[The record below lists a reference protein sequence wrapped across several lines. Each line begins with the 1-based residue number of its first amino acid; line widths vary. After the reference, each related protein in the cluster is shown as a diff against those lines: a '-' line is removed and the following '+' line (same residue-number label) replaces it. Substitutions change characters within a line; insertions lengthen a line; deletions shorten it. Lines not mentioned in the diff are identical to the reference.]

1 MSKENYASFEA
12 TLAALIGLGFKL
24 VELNA
29 DLGESDHTFLDSP
42 KIDGY
47 NLPIVQ
53 ISIYQCRLG
62 WWCVSTDGG
71 YMNPCVW
78 NGPKADYDKEDTLD
92 IFVKHL
98 DNNFPG
104 WR

>member
-42 KIDGY
+42 KIDG
-47 NLPIVQ
+47 
-53 ISIYQCRLG
+53 
-62 WWCVSTDGG
+62 
-71 YMNPCVW
+71 
-78 NGPKADYDKEDTLD
+78 
-92 IFVKHL
+92 
-98 DNNFPG
+98 
-104 WR
+104 